1 MEKDTACIFNI
12 QKFSLQ
18 DGPGIR
24 TVVFFKGCPLH
35 CGWCSNP
42 ESQYSRQ
49 DIMFDDTKCVRCLAC
64 AAECPAGAIT
74 VQNNKPV
81 FHYDVCQACLGCVE
95 ICPAGALGLQGQN
108 MSLQKVKLEVMK
120 DLPFYEESGGG
131 VTLSGGE
138 VLQQAEFATAL
149 LTELKQA
156 GIHTACETSGYAEK
170 TIFRAFIESVDL
182 LLFDLKHY
190 DRVKHLQATNVYP
203 DEIWSNLQAAIAAG
217 KEILLRIPVIPGVN
231 DALADAQGFCDL
243 IKNFGLKKVQLLPFH
258 QFGQNKYS
266 LLHRTYQFENKQG
279 LQEEDLLPYCDVFL
293 KNGLSC
299 KF

>member
-1 MEKDTACIFNI
+1 MENSTACIFNI

-24 TVVFFKGCPLH
+24 TVVFFKGCPLR

-49 DIMFDDTKCVRCLAC
+49 EITFDAAKCVSCLAC
-64 AAECPAGAIT
+64 AAECPSGAIT

-81 FHYDVCQACLGCVE
+81 FQHNICQVCLGCLE
-95 ICPAGALGLQGQN
+95 ICPAGALGIQGQN

-138 VLQQAEFATAL
+138 VLQQAKFATVL
-149 LTELKQA
+149 LKELKNE
-156 GIHTACETSGYAEK
+156 GIHTACETSGYADKRVFSE
-170 TIFRAFIESVDL
+170 FIESVDL

-190 DRVKHLQATNVYP
+190 DRVKHLQATKVYP
-203 DEIWSNLQAAIAAG
+203 DEIWSNLQAAIFAG

-243 IKNFGLKKVQLLPFH
+243 IKTFGLKKVQLLPFH

-266 LLHRTYQFENKQG
+266 LLQRMYKFEHKHG
-279 LQEEDLLPYCDVFL
+279 LHEEDLLSYCDVFL

-299 KF
+299 TF

>member
-1 MEKDTACIFNI
+1 
-12 QKFSLQ
+12 
-18 DGPGIR
+18 
-24 TVVFFKGCPLH
+24 
-35 CGWCSNP
+35 
-42 ESQYSRQ
+42 
-49 DIMFDDTKCVRCLAC
+49 
-64 AAECPAGAIT
+64 
-74 VQNNKPV
+74 
-81 FHYDVCQACLGCVE
+81 
-95 ICPAGALGLQGQN
+95 LGLQGEN
-108 MSLQKVKLEVMK
+108 MSLQKVKREVMK

-138 VLQQAEFATAL
+138 VLQQAQFAIVL
-149 LTELKQA
+149 LKELKNA
-156 GIHTACETSGYAEK
+156 GIHTACETSGYADKRVFSE
-170 TIFRAFIESVDL
+170 FIESVDL

-203 DEIWSNLQAAIAAG
+203 DEIWFNLQAAIVAG

-243 IKNFGLKKVQLLPFH
+243 IKTFGLKKVQLLPFH

-266 LLHRTYQFENKQG
+266 LLQRMYKFEHKHG
-279 LQEEDLLPYCDVFL
+279 LYEEDLLPYCDVFL